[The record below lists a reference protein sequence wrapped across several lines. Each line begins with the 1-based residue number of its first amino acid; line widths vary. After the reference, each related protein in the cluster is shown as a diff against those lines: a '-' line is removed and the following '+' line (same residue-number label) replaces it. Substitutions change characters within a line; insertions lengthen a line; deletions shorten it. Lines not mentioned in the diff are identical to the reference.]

1 MLLVSEDKRPAH
13 RTIEPVRPRPPE
25 YDVKDVRQAGTPPIV
40 HELHFHELV
49 GILYRRRLMI
59 LTVAIAGT
67 MLATVVGLL
76 ISPKYTAT
84 ASIAVEPQ
92 QDVTRGRAFSPMDE
106 SPIDT
111 QVAMLM
117 SHDHLERVLDSLSQD
132 PAFRSVVFQ
141 QRYGSGVTAAGP
153 AGEAASQPA
162 NTGSLDD
169 PTMAEGRSLSL
180 KELSRRLKMWMGA
193 LTRFGRGNALNAE
206 QLKPNLNV
214 MQERRSRIVTVSF
227 TSKSPQQAA
236 IVANR
241 MVQLY
246 VDNQIEQMKARAAE
260 DIATERERA
269 VAEVRAE
276 VAELALA
283 AAARVVGETMNEPRE
298 RRLVEEFLSQV
309 GRGGAAAHAPAIRL
323 FVVSA
328 LNIRRKPARRQLCA
342 ALTTHLRFCTARPRE
357 SRVLG

>member
-25 YDVKDVRQAGTPPIV
+25 HDVKDVRQASTPPIV
-40 HELHFHELV
+40 RELHFHELV

-59 LTVAIAGT
+59 LTVAIVGT
-67 MLATVVGLL
+67 ILATVVGLL

-92 QDVTRGRAFSPMDE
+92 QEVSRGRAFSPMDE

-117 SHDHLERVLDSLSQD
+117 SHEHVERVLDSLSQD

-141 QRYGSGVTAAGP
+141 QRYGSGVTTTDP

-169 PTMAEGRSLSL
+169 PTMAEGGSLNL

-206 QLKPNLNV
+206 QLKRNLNV

-227 TSKSPQQAA
+227 TSKSPRQAA

-241 MVQLY
+241 NDQLY
-246 VDNQIEQMKARAAE
+246 VDDKIEQK
-260 DIATERERA
+260 
-269 VAEVRAE
+269 
-276 VAELALA
+276 
-283 AAARVVGETMNEPRE
+283 
-298 RRLVEEFLSQV
+298 
-309 GRGGAAAHAPAIRL
+309 
-323 FVVSA
+323 
-328 LNIRRKPARRQLCA
+328 
-342 ALTTHLRFCTARPRE
+342 TAYMD
-357 SRVLG
+357 